1 MWPHS
6 KLTGFSTPSI
16 SVYLCTLAQK
26 KKKKKW
32 VVVPCGCD
40 SYPLNAVQSLSSPS
54 LVLDLTFSIAKQK
67 MPPTLIFLKNDQRSV
82 FCSVATKG
90 FLVTQP
96 NNGVS

>member
-1 MWPHS
+1 MAPFKTDRIQHTQH
-6 KLTGFSTPSI
+6 LCVFMYI
-16 SVYLCTLAQK
+16 SSG